1 MPFQD
6 LRTIAQA
13 DFGSKSAT
21 NAEISSLS
29 GHAVNSPIQQE
40 YIMQTKDAALNA
52 HRKMDSKNFGE
63 SDLVTFAYLE
73 CLQSRGR
80 DGARTRG
87 LRHDRPDKSEE

>member
-1 MPFQD
+1 M
-6 LRTIAQA
+6 RTV
-13 DFGSKSAT
+13 KWT
-21 NAEISSLS
+21 
-29 GHAVNSPIQQE
+29 VK
-40 YIMQTKDAALNA
+40 Y
-52 HRKMDSKNFGE
+52 FGE

>member
-1 MPFQD
+1 
-6 LRTIAQA
+6 
-13 DFGSKSAT
+13 
-21 NAEISSLS
+21 
-29 GHAVNSPIQQE
+29 
-40 YIMQTKDAALNA
+40 MQTKDAALNA

-87 LRHDRPDKSEE
+87 LRHDKPDKSKE